1 MTHTNI
7 AIDQRNL
14 DRRSSPPFL
23 CPYQLGLK
31 QGKRALRRRSGSGTA
46 YVDTYSFSIV
56 LCATITIILSALD
69 ALLTLNILARGGVE
83 LNNFMAV
90 LIDDSTEKF
99 VSIKLALTSLAII
112 FLAIHHHVELTRSLK
127 VKHLLILI
135 LIGYSTLICYEA
147 EILYFTS
154 GY

>member
-1 MTHTNI
+1 MMHTNMT
-7 AIDQRNL
+7 IDQRIL
-14 DRRSSPPFL
+14 DRRSTIPFL

-31 QGKRALRRRSGSGTA
+31 QGKRVLKRRSGSGAA
-46 YVDTYSFSIV
+46 YVDTYSTYIV
-56 LCATITIILSALD
+56 LCTILTIILSALD

-99 VSIKLALTSLAII
+99 VSIKLALTSLAMI
-112 FLAIHHHVELTRSLK
+112 FLLIHHHVELTQSLK

-135 LIGYSTLICYEA
+135 LVGYSTLICYEA
-147 EILYFTS
+147 GILFFASKY
-154 GY
+154 